1 MHIHH
6 NAERNCLSPAVA
18 DEGWDISILG
28 VRTMDSPILRLA
40 KSTVAV
46 EEGMLVAGV
55 TITGVAI
62 IQTAVILL
70 TWIFP

>member
-1 MHIHH
+1 
-6 NAERNCLSPAVA
+6 
-18 DEGWDISILG
+18 
-28 VRTMDSPILRLA
+28 MDSPILRLA